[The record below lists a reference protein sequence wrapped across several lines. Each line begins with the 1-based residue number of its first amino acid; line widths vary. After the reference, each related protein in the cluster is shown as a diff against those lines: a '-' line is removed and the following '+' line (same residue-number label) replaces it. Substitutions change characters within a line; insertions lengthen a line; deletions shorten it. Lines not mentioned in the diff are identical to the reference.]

1 VWGGLVE
8 PKMLAFMG
16 TSKKDMKFT
25 LTSLLQLE

>member
-1 VWGGLVE
+1 MWGGLVE
-8 PKMLAFMG
+8 LKCFAFMG